1 MINLEDY
8 DILKNNIST
17 LKETSKDNHNNESE
31 TFMTQSMLPA
41 VDFDEVKNE
50 YIRKL
55 HLSENPTSNDALL
68 VLSDKII
75 FIEFKNGHLDSKDF
89 FDIRAKIYN
98 SVPILTDILG
108 KGISFTRKNVDY
120 ILVYNKTK
128 NSKNYIKNH
137 INKIIQSVTHDR
149 LDYLIT
155 CRNFSFYMSFRTK
168 KHIDFLLLLNCKI
181 CSNYY

>member
-1 MINLEDY
+1 MINHEDY

-75 FIEFKNGHLDSKDF
+75 FIEFKNGHLDRKDF

-98 SVPILTDILG
+98 SVPILTDILD

-128 NSKNYIKNH
+128 NMKNYIKNH
-137 INKIIQSVTHDR
+137 ISQKAKQEIIDAGLERFKNYFFRTVHTYDAEEFE
-149 LDYLIT
+149 DYLQRI
-155 CRNFSFYMSFRTK
+155 K
-168 KHIDFLLLLNCKI
+168 
-181 CSNYY
+181 